1 MEKASQKG
9 IVWERYKE
17 IDVPWSE
24 YDNYR
29 NNECTRVLDLCKH
42 FRRLDRP
49 IQRREFP
56 LSSLATLLL
65 IKILFNIP
73 YRSLASMVKGFQIY
87 ELLGMKRAPC
97 YKTLQRTM
105 DYLDVEFLE
114 GINRYLV
121 PSNVD
126 LSGIDASGLKTT
138 RKGAWVQIR
147 FGKQQRK
154 RDFKKLHIFVDLRK
168 KKILNCILT
177 EGMASDHRQLR
188 QLVGNNKWLKV
199 EIVLGDKGY
208 DTRDSFHG
216 ISDIGAVPGIRV
228 RANASTKAR
237 GCPSR
242 RKAVLQQKKDYDKW
256 KKDVEYSMR
265 CVVEAIFSATKRRFG
280 EILFSTKN
288 RFRAIEAWLRTIV
301 WNITIYPR

>member
-1 MEKASQKG
+1 MKNGGQKDNG
-9 IVWERYKE
+9 WKRYKE

-24 YDNYR
+24 YDHYR
-29 NNECTRVLDLCKH
+29 NGECTRVLDLRKY
-42 FRRLDRP
+42 FRKLDKP
-49 IQRREFP
+49 VQRREFP

-65 IKILFNIP
+65 VKILFAIP

-105 DYLDVEFLE
+105 GYLDMEFLE
-114 GINRYLV
+114 EINRCLV
-121 PSNVD
+121 PSDVD

-208 DTRDSFHG
+208 
-216 ISDIGAVPGIRV
+216 ISLTYMERTSSSRV
-228 RANASTKAR
+228 ASHI
-237 GCPSR
+237 S
-242 RKAVLQQKKDYDKW
+242 
-256 KKDVEYSMR
+256 
-265 CVVEAIFSATKRRFG
+265 
-280 EILFSTKN
+280 
-288 RFRAIEAWLRTIV
+288 
-301 WNITIYPR
+301 